1 MYHNSSIGA
10 CWLDVCRRGVGARCD
25 QAISAEERFREN
37 QTKKEVAMTNNPI
50 KNPKVVSQAEWLE
63 ARKKLLAKE
72 KEHTRRGDEIN
83 AERRALPWV
92 KVEKEYVFDAPGG
105 KETLSDLFGDRNQL
119 VITHFMLG
127 PDWEEGCKG
136 CSFGADHL
144 NGVLV
149 HLEQHDVAIVA
160 VSRSPLP
167 KIEAF
172 KKRMGWRFKWVSSF
186 GTDFNYDFHVSFTQE
201 ELAKGKIYYNYD
213 WRDGEI
219 DELAGNSVFC
229 KDQTGAV
236 YHTYSRYARGGEPGL
251 TVYSFLDMLP
261 KGREEYGPTYSM
273 MDWLRHHDRYDVPTR
288 GIAEEVGATS

>member
-1 MYHNSSIGA
+1 MI
-10 CWLDVCRRGVGARCD
+10 
-25 QAISAEERFREN
+25 
-37 QTKKEVAMTNNPI
+37 KNPI
-50 KNPKVVSQAEWLE
+50 KNAKVVPQAAWLE

-105 KETLSDLFGDRNQL
+105 KETLCDLFDDRSQL
-119 VITHFMLG
+119 VVVHFMLG
-127 PDWEEGCKG
+127 PDWEEGCRG

-160 VSRSPLP
+160 VSRAPLP

-172 KKRMGWRFKWVSSF
+172 KKRMGWRFKWVSSL
-186 GTDFNYDFHVSFTQE
+186 GTDFNYDFHVSFTPE
-201 ELAKGKIYYNYD
+201 ELTKGKIYYNYA

-219 DELAGNSVFC
+219 DELAGNSVFY
-229 KDQTGAV
+229 KDEAGMV
-236 YHTYSRYARGGEPGL
+236 YHTYSRYARGGESGL

-273 MDWLRHHDRYDVPTR
+273 MDWLRHHDRY
-288 GIAEEVGATS
+288 GITEEVGSAAQ